1 MSDLKRFLAN
11 STLYA
16 RRSIPV
22 LLSSRIRLA
31 RNLADTVF
39 PDRLSPQQ
47 REDLKER
54 IVRKLKMLP
63 EFGNATVFNMH
74 DLALAEAEI
83 LVERHLIS
91 KELVEREGA
100 AVLISPDRKISVMLN
115 EEDHFRIQV
124 MDTETNLAELAG
136 NAHKIADAVA
146 RELPF
151 AVSPRY
157 GFLTACPTNL
167 GTGIR
172 VSVMAH
178 LPGLV
183 MDGQMEKVV
192 RSLNMCGL
200 TVRGSLGEGSDASGS
215 IFQISNQRTLDLPA
229 GKIVENLQDWLNSI
243 VEQERNARRRVVRRN
258 KNVFFDQ
265 IGRLY
270 GEARFGILL
279 SEHEALTGLSLM
291 RLACDLGI
299 FPEYTRV
306 RFDELL
312 TETQEAHIRFRNKIA
327 GTAKPNELADR
338 CRAAL
343 FRETF
348 ATLPPPDFSRL

>member
-11 STLYA
+11 STLCPQH
-16 RRSIPV
+16 SLPV

-31 RNLADTVF
+31 RNLADEVF
-39 PDRLSPQQ
+39 PDRLSPQR
-47 REDLKER
+47 REDLKKR
-54 IVRKLKMLP
+54 ILDKLTKLP
-63 EFGNATVFNMH
+63 GLGDAVVFEMH
-74 DLALAEAEI
+74 DLAPEEAEI

-100 AVLISPDRKISVMLN
+100 AVLISPDRKISVMIN
-115 EEDHFRIQV
+115 EEDHFRIQI
-124 MDTETNLAELAG
+124 MDTEMNLSRLAG
-136 NAHKIADAVA
+136 TARELVGSIA
-146 RELPF
+146 RELPLAF
-151 AVSPRY
+151 SPRY

-167 GTGIR
+167 GTGMR

-183 MDGQMEKVV
+183 MDGLMEKVV

-200 TVRGSLGEGSDASGS
+200 TVRGSLGEGSEAAGS
-215 IFQISNQRTLDLPA
+215 IFQISNQRTLDLPEE
-229 GKIVENLQDWLNSI
+229 KIVDNLCDWLKSLI
-243 VEQERNARRRVVRRN
+243 EQERNARRRVLRRN
-258 KNVFFDQ
+258 RNVFFDQ

-270 GEARFGILL
+270 GEARFGMLI
-279 SEHEALTGLSLM
+279 SENEALTGLSLM

-299 FPEYTRV
+299 FPEYARV

-312 TETQEAHIRFRNKIA
+312 VETRDAHIRFRNKI
-327 GTAKPNELADR
+327 TDSAKPCELADR